1 MMTGVDHFYTTLET
15 AQRLGY
21 RQKTIELWAR
31 SHPGFATKVG
41 RAGRQTW
48 RISETTLRLV
58 AGGTPVDELPNAA

>member
-1 MMTGVDHFYTTLET
+1 MTGVDHFYTTLET

-21 RQKTIELWAR
+21 HQRTIELWAR

-58 AGGTPVDELPNAA
+58 ANGVPVDQLPNAA

>member
-1 MMTGVDHFYTTLET
+1 MTKVDHFYTTLET

-21 RQKTIELWAR
+21 HQKTIELWAR

-58 AGGTPVDELPNAA
+58 AGGTPVDRLPNAA